1 LFKSFIVD
9 FLALEEDI
17 LLCIFILL
25 VFLCWNLYYTSKA
38 KLLVGSFNY
47 LNSFSWNSL
56 NVQTGQCSGW
66 IDVLFHFP
74 WLGIWLRNQA
84 FIHCSRHWAWSPAL
98 LGLR

>member
-66 IDVLFHFP
+66 IDVL
-74 WLGIWLRNQA
+74 RNQA